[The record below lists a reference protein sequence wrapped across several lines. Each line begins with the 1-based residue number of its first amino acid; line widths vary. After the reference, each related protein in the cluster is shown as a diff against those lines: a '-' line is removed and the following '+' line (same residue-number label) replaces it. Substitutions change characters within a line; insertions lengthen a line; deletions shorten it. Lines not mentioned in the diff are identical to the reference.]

1 MKRREKMNQFERKET
16 EKKDLEESFDKATN
30 DFEKLQEDLDYF
42 EECSD
47 NLEVFIEDQ
56 HSMQFDGCLALLKQL
71 KEIIAD
77 CEICSE
83 SYNDKYEANY
93 EKYKEVRT
101 LLTPFLSVWKKAE
114 ACRTIKII
122 LRRNK

>member
-1 MKRREKMNQFERKET
+1 MNKIERKET
-16 EKKDLEESFDKATN
+16 EKLVITAIEEYLNTH
-30 DFEKLQEDLDYF
+30 EYEL
-42 EECSD
+42 
-47 NLEVFIEDQ
+47 IEDQ

-77 CEICSE
+77 CEIRFE

-101 LLTPFLSVWKKAE
+101 LLTPYLSVWKKAE

-122 LRRNK
+122 LRRNKLCQKNQH